1 MATPKQLVEGV
12 AGVLGISVASVI
24 VHDRNLSSAPVP
36 LRTVAGRGRAA
47 AKMTAVDAAN
57 LVIAVAGSESVKNSV
72 WAVLT
77 YGGLRGTKT
86 RKTATGVRSF
96 DELPAN
102 HSLAEMLAALIDGV
116 AVGELPS
123 KDFSLTVR
131 LCSPRPYVDLEYC
144 LPAMMG
150 EGLGETNIRYELKPK
165 SKRAGESGDL
175 FRETVF
181 SELTILRVGALIGSL
196 E

>member
-1 MATPKQLVEGV
+1 MATPKQLVEAV
-12 AGVLGISVASVI
+12 AGVLGISVASVV
-24 VHDRNLSSAPVP
+24 VHDRNLSNAPVP

-47 AKMTAVDAAN
+47 AKMTATDAAN

-77 YGGLRGTKT
+77 YGGLRGIKT
-86 RKTATGVRSF
+86 RTTATGIRSF

-102 HSLAEMLAALIDGV
+102 HSLAEMLAALIDAV
-116 AVGELPS
+116 AVGELLPD
-123 KDFSLTVR
+123 KFSLTVR
-131 LCSPRPYVDLEYC
+131 LYGPRPYADLQYF
-144 LPAMMG
+144 LPGMRI
-150 EGLGETNIRYELKPK
+150 GLGEEDIRYELKPK
-165 SKRAGESGDL
+165 SKWAGVSGDL

-181 SELTILRVGALIGSL
+181 SELTILHVGALIGSL